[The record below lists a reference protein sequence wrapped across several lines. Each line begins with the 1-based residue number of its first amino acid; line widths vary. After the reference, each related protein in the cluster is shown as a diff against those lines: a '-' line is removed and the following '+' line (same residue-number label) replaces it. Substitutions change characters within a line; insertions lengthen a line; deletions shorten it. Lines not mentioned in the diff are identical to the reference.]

1 MTTNRKI
8 LSGVVVSD
16 KMNKTVVVAVT
27 TFKKHPK
34 YQKYFKTTKRY
45 KAHDE
50 VNNFKVGDKV
60 KIISTKPM
68 SKDKSF
74 EVITN

>member
-1 MTTNRKI
+1 
-8 LSGVVVSD
+8 
-16 KMNKTVVVAVT
+16 MNKTVVVAVT

>member
-1 MTTNRKI
+1 MTNRKT

-27 TFKKHPK
+27 TYKKHPK
-34 YQKYFKTTKRY
+34 YQKYSKTTKRY

-50 VNNFKVGDKV
+50 TNQFKVGDTV

>member
-1 MTTNRKI
+1 MANKKT

-27 TFKKHPK
+27 TYKKHPK
-34 YQKYFKTTKRY
+34 YQKYYKTTKRY

-50 VNNFKVGDKV
+50 VNQFKVGDKV
-60 KIISTKPM
+60 KIISTKPL
-68 SKDKSF
+68 SKDKTF

>member
-1 MTTNRKI
+1 
-8 LSGVVVSD
+8 
-16 KMNKTVVVAVT
+16 MNKTVVVAVT
-27 TFKKHPK
+27 TYKKHPK
-34 YQKYFKTTKRY
+34 YQKYYKTTKRY

-50 VNNFKVGDKV
+50 ENVFKVGDKV